1 MTRTINLETTARIMA
16 EIVHCLYRLGRAPSL
31 VELARVGGL
40 HSTSSVY
47 RHLEE
52 LENRGLIERDKLVHR
67 AVRLTKRGAEWAAKH
82 CPNIKRRAT
91 HAEHPGP
98 DDNPGGDR
106 AARPK

>member
-1 MTRTINLETTARIMA
+1 
-16 EIVHCLYRLGRAPSL
+16 
-31 VELARVGGL
+31 
-40 HSTSSVY
+40 
-47 RHLEE
+47 
-52 LENRGLIERDKLVHR
+52 VHR